1 MEANGS
7 SDNIKGNVT
16 DFLIVISW
24 VDDCRYFGTANL
36 VTEYETIISSNC
48 KCTME
53 GISKEFVS
61 IQLNHDLTASTFEL
75 TQEDYWLKAV
85 DRFKEFLDEK
95 GPKLRL
101 VPLSPADEKLLV
113 EPTAEEIKEAEKL
126 PYPNLLGVVQY
137 PSNYTKLEMKYA
149 MSILSRHRTKWGKD
163 HYRILIKA
171 LEYGWSTRKIG
182 LKYNGLSKPEDRNK
196 LIAYADSSFTLP
208 RSQGCRLIMMNGA
221 AICFTS
227 KRHTTTDDSTTAAEL
242 TELYL
247 AACEVEAMRNLN
259 SEIGLE
265 QDGPTTIFQDNQA
278 AIQIAMN
285 RGSLSRKTR
294 ATETRTLTVRNK
306 VEDLKVVP
314 IYIKT
319 TDMIA
324 DIGTKALD
332 PKLFISL
339 RDRVCGYFTEASQES

>member
-1 MEANGS
+1 MESQASSANQR
-7 SDNIKGNVT
+7 GNVT
-16 DFLIVISW
+16 GFLVVISW
-24 VDDCRYFGTANL
+24 VDDCRYFGTADM
-36 VTEYETIISSNC
+36 VKDYETIITENC
-48 KCTME
+48 KSTME

-61 IQLNHDLTASTFEL
+61 IQLNHDITGNTFEL
-75 TQEDYWLKAV
+75 TQEDYWVKAV
-85 DRFKEFLDEK
+85 ERFKEYLSDK
-95 GPKLRL
+95 GPKQRL
-101 VPLSPADEKLLV
+101 IPLSPADEKLLV
-113 EPTAEEIKEAEKL
+113 EPTASEIKEAEKL

-137 PSNYTKLEMKYA
+137 PSNYTKLEMKYS
-149 MSILSRHRTKWGKD
+149 MSVLSRHRTKWGINHFK
-163 HYRILIKA
+163 ILIKA
-171 LEYGWSTRKIG
+171 LEYGWSTRKFG
-182 LKYNGLSKPEDRNK
+182 LKYARANELKERNK
-196 LIAYADSSFTLP
+196 LVAYADSSFTLP
-208 RSQGCRLIMMNGA
+208 RSQGCRLILMNGA

-339 RDRVCGYFTEASQES
+339 RDRVCGYFYQSAN